1 MEPPGGRESAGR
13 ADGADVIEAGG
24 RPVPW
29 PRLGPRGM
37 TATVAVAALIAGLLV
52 GFLGGHLTAGTA
64 SRQAAAAARSAAA
77 LPLGPAAIAFTGSR
91 CAVQHGRTLQLGI
104 EITNQSG
111 SAVAVGRVRPVLPL
125 GGLRPVASQWGP
137 CGSLPGPGPE
147 QPASLP
153 PGATAWVAI
162 TFDVLVRCPAALPV
176 QFNVRFRQSGKTA
189 AAQLD
194 SFPDLGPVPYSGCG
208 THG

>member
-1 MEPPGGRESAGR
+1 MEPPGGHERAGR
-13 ADGADVIEAGG
+13 ADRTGADVIEAGG

-29 PRLGPRGM
+29 PRLGPRGT
-37 TATVAVAALIAGLLV
+37 TAGVAVAALIAGLLL

-64 SRQAAAAARSAAA
+64 SRQAAAAA
-77 LPLGPAAIAFTGSR
+77 PLGPAAITFTGSR

-104 EITNQSG
+104 EIINQSG

-137 CGSLPGPGPE
+137 CGSLPGPVPE

-153 PGATAWVAI
+153 AGATAWVAI

-176 QFNVRFRQSGKTA
+176 QFNVSYRQSGKTA